1 MRSAVI
7 AAFVGATL
15 VTPTAATA
23 SAAAAAPVD
32 SSGSSSASTGFWAG
46 SSGGATTT
54 GSGDSGSAGGLEKL
68 LFGGPLLCAAIGSAL
83 NANVT
88 CPGTAGPNIP

>member
-7 AAFVGATL
+7 AAFVGASML
-15 VTPTAATA
+15 TPTTALAATA
-23 SAAAAAPVD
+23 TPVAD
-32 SSGSSSASTGFWAG
+32 TGSSSSALTGIWAG

-54 GSGDSGSAGGLEKL
+54 GSGQSGSAGGLESL

-83 NANVT
+83 NANLT

>member
-15 VTPTAATA
+15 LSGTATAAADT
-23 SAAAAAPVD
+23 SAGTGSATTG
-32 SSGSSSASTGFWAG
+32 SSGG

-54 GSGDSGSAGGLEKL
+54 GSGDSGSGAILERV
-68 LFGGPLLCAAIGSAL
+68 LFGGPLICAAVGSAF
-83 NANVT
+83 NANLT
-88 CPGTAGPNIP
+88 CPGTPGPNIP

>member
-15 VTPTAATA
+15 LTGTTATAAVQPIIDSGSAGTA
-23 SAAAAAPVD
+23 TT
-32 SSGSSSASTGFWAG
+32 GSSSG

-54 GSGDSGSAGGLEKL
+54 GSGNSGSATGLESL
-68 LFGGPLLCAAIGSAL
+68 LFGGPLLCAAIGSAI
-83 NANVT
+83 NANLT

>member
-15 VTPTAATA
+15 LSGTA
-23 SAAAAAPVD
+23 SAVADTSA
-32 SSGSSSASTGFWAG
+32 GTGSASTGSSGG

-54 GSGDSGSAGGLEKL
+54 GSGESGSGAALERL
-68 LFGGPLLCAAIGSAL
+68 LFGGPLICAAVGSAF
-83 NANVT
+83 NANLT
-88 CPGTAGPNIP
+88 CPGTPGPNIP

>member
-1 MRSAVI
+1 MRSAAI

-15 VTPTAATA
+15 LTPTAATA
-23 SAAAAAPVD
+23 ATVTATPVD
-32 SSGSSSASTGFWAG
+32 SGSASASTGFSAG

-54 GSGDSGSAGGLEKL
+54 GSGTSGSAGGLEKL

-83 NANVT
+83 NANLT